1 MRESTRNRLFT
12 PAEQEHVRVLW
23 TTGLPNGTVS
33 LVQYLTRIGEVRT
46 VMVQEWADI
55 RDGFAVY
62 TDSPNSVDKTRDR
75 MRLDG

>member
-1 MRESTRNRLFT
+1 MRATTRNRLFT

-55 RDGFAVY
+55 RDGFTVY
-62 TDSPNSVDKTRDR
+62 VDTPNGADRIRER
-75 MRLDG
+75 MRLDV